1 MFFINLLPTIKG
13 SLCTIK
19 REIRAE
25 VAKSA
30 VPLTESIK
38 HGCCFTDRKMKQI
51 GKCLK
56 SCILFEDGQMMIAV
70 AAKKWLW
77 SYGTFLLSLWA
88 ESLTLVIVNKKLSL
102 FYKSWLY
109 RVSNCKINCGIKL
122 HAQWLMSCYW
132 AYGFTVRPTPSCQI
146 FFFLFL
152 FEQSKQ
158 PTEMATMENFI
169 LRLQNRTYKLQS
181 QSSRLYPLL
190 WVIKLKLFI
199 MCLLL
204 VPFFFRHF

>member
-1 MFFINLLPTIKG
+1 MVSQSDLPLLVK
-13 SLCTIK
+13 
-19 REIRAE
+19 
-25 VAKSA
+25 
-30 VPLTESIK
+30 
-38 HGCCFTDRKMKQI
+38 F
-51 GKCLK
+51 
-56 SCILFEDGQMMIAV
+56 
-70 AAKKWLW
+70 
-77 SYGTFLLSLWA
+77 
-88 ESLTLVIVNKKLSL
+88 
-102 FYKSWLY
+102 
-109 RVSNCKINCGIKL
+109 
-122 HAQWLMSCYW
+122 
-132 AYGFTVRPTPSCQI
+132 

-204 VPFFFRHF
+204 VPFFLDIFNKWSAQYLGLLHVIDHP

>member
-1 MFFINLLPTIKG
+1 MLLYRQKNEAN
-13 SLCTIK
+13 
-19 REIRAE
+19 RE
-25 VAKSA
+25 
-30 VPLTESIK
+30 VPKKLHSIWRRPDDDSC
-38 HGCCFTDRKMKQI
+38 GC
-51 GKCLK
+51 
-56 SCILFEDGQMMIAV
+56 
-70 AAKKWLW
+70 KKWLW

-204 VPFFFRHF
+204 VPFSFRHF